1 LKVPEAPEKFQND
14 WSIIGMN
21 TVVYSEIERMFFE
34 EKMTYQEISKI
45 LEMEMNEVD
54 SIVCDIIAKE
64 TSSGAD

>member
-1 LKVPEAPEKFQND
+1 VPEAPEKFQND

-34 EKMTYQEISKI
+34 EKRTYQEISKI

-64 TSSGAD
+64 TSSGVN

>member
-1 LKVPEAPEKFQND
+1 VPEAPEKFQND

-64 TSSGAD
+64 TSSGVN

>member
-64 TSSGAD
+64 TSSGVN

>member
-1 LKVPEAPEKFQND
+1 
-14 WSIIGMN
+14 MN
-21 TVVYSEIERMFFE
+21 TQIYNEIERMFFE
-34 EKMTYQEISKI
+34 EKRTYQEISKI

>member
-1 LKVPEAPEKFQND
+1 MPEAPEKFQND

-21 TVVYSEIERMFFE
+21 TQIYNEIERMFFE
-34 EKMTYQEISKI
+34 EKRTYQEISKI

>member
-34 EKMTYQEISKI
+34 EKRTYQEISKI

-64 TSSGAD
+64 TSSGVN